1 MDDHVICPY
10 LWNHQ
15 NIDTEGKVAPCCN
28 AYMYEEWTKLDFN
41 DKIDTP
47 LHKRTRQ
54 EMIQGNFP
62 EVCSVCRVDE
72 NEGVQ
77 SARERAIEQ
86 FGLPIDLNKS
96 KITFLDIAYSNTC
109 NLACVMCKPSD
120 SSIIEEAFRDKRGED
135 IPHYLHTLKAN
146 APWMKWN
153 DFARS
158 QEKVVYTKQLIEEG
172 LLLLKVT
179 GGEPTA
185 CKYFLE
191 VIDWSIE
198 NNYAKNLSLRFTTNA
213 TKFNKKLI
221 EKMKKFKSITVNVSI
236 DGTDNVYNYIRHHGN
251 FDKVKENLYLIKN
264 FKNEMKDDPKKV
276 KITMA
281 TVLQFYNMFEM
292 PALAKLAT
300 DIGAS
305 INIDVNLKPEDHE
318 FDIKFAPIEF
328 KEKLISDCEQILR
341 YYNYH
346 WSISKF
352 QNVIK
357 YAEKVK
363 DYKVK
368 ESDWKKLFESTR
380 ALDKLNNK
388 KVKDF
393 LPTPISKYI
402 IRRNDYNTYNYKF

>member
-1 MDDHVICPY
+1 
-10 LWNHQ
+10 
-15 NIDTEGKVAPCCN
+15 
-28 AYMYEEWTKLDFN
+28 
-41 DKIDTP
+41 
-47 LHKRTRQ
+47 
-54 EMIQGNFP
+54 
-62 EVCSVCRVDE
+62 
-72 NEGVQ
+72 
-77 SARERAIEQ
+77 
-86 FGLPIDLNKS
+86 
-96 KITFLDIAYSNTC
+96 
-109 NLACVMCKPSD
+109 
-120 SSIIEEAFRDKRGED
+120 
-135 IPHYLHTLKAN
+135 
-146 APWMKWN
+146 
-153 DFARS
+153 
-158 QEKVVYTKQLIEEG
+158 
-172 LLLLKVT
+172 
-179 GGEPTA
+179 
-185 CKYFLE
+185 
-191 VIDWSIE
+191 
-198 NNYAKNLSLRFTTNA
+198 
-213 TKFNKKLI
+213 
-221 EKMKKFKSITVNVSI
+221 
-236 DGTDNVYNYIRHHGN
+236 
-251 FDKVKENLYLIKN
+251 
-264 FKNEMKDDPKKV
+264 MKDDPKKV

-388 KVKDF
+388 KVEDF
-393 LPTPISKYI
+393 LPTPISNYI